1 MKLSYFYLIIFIVF
15 PLLSY
20 DPAYTRS
27 KNELPLEVKDL
38 KIQEKTGTK
47 INTELTFLNE
57 EGKQV
62 KLGNVFNNKVVLL
75 TIVYYRCPT
84 LCGYHLQGLMA
95 TLKDLEWTVG
105 KEFEFV
111 AVSMDPTENSELAL
125 AKRNSFVEEYKKS
138 STSRGSSIG
147 WHFLTGDEKSIKEL
161 ADSVGFPYRYNS
173 GLKQWIHPAVA
184 YVITPEAILSRYLH
198 GIAFD
203 SKELKLSFMAAADGK
218 LGSFIDKFTMFC
230 YQFDPNKNKYTLY
243 AYNLMKIGG
252 LITVIILAAFLFSF
266 YRSQTKNK
274 LYQGDN

>member
-1 MKLSYFYLIIFIVF
+1 MKLSSIYLILLFTF

-20 DPAYTRS
+20 DPAYTKS

-38 KIQEKTGTK
+38 KIQEKTGTT
-47 INTELTFLNE
+47 INTDLTFFNE
-57 EGKQV
+57 EGKSV
-62 KLGNVFNNKVVLL
+62 KLGSVFNQKVVLL

-111 AVSMDPTENSELAL
+111 AISMDPTEKSDLAL
-125 AKRNSFVEEYKKS
+125 AKRNSFIEEYKKS
-138 STSRGSSIG
+138 SSNRESSSG
-147 WHFLTGDEKSIKEL
+147 WHFLTGDEKTIQEL
-161 ADSVGFPYRYNS
+161 ADSVGFPFRYNS

-184 YVITPEAILSRYLH
+184 YVVTPDAKLSRYLH

-203 SKELKLSFMAAADGK
+203 SKELKLSFIAAADGK

-243 AYNLMKIGG
+243 AYNLMRIGG
-252 LITVIILAAFLFSF
+252 FITVVILAAFLFSF